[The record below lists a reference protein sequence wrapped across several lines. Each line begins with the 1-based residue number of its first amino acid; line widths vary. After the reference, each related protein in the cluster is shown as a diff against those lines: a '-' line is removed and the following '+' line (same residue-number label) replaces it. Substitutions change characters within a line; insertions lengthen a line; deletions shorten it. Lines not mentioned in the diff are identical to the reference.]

1 MDKLEKLWNDTHK
14 AKGTVS
20 SYIRRAKIINPI
32 VYGIYSVLCLG
43 YLIFVFYDLFVA
55 QNIVPNWL
63 PFGWLHTLINLLPYP
78 LLISSLL
85 LVAVPVLLGVLL
97 KMLVHF
103 SKDIEIPQ
111 MPEEPYLIRKSI
123 LTILDENTAARKTIK
138 NPLFLSITLS
148 IIAVVF
154 AVIYGIQTNQ
164 WRKSAF
170 NALICIAMFFVSY
183 YAVAYVGMEK
193 GGSVK
198 KEITY
203 RAAINEKKF
212 KMDGIVSFCVSL
224 LKKEEFAEAAKVAEE
239 SDYARDTRLLEIM
252 AKGMNDPKS
261 AAKAIAEIRG
271 RYTFDYPEVDEIT
284 KQLKPRLM
292 EKAKIHYTE
301 SEKEADL
308 CIANKNWVGVR
319 AALADSYMSSGD
331 CRIKYTYAVLIDDP
345 TLSFDDVKWYANC
358 LDLAEY
364 EGFSSECEYML
375 FVCRREISKWAA
387 AYNVV
392 FTKKTASAAR
402 DTSTKHMSILDARA
416 KLKRIIE
423 DPNLSSAEKE
433 AAVKAHNNEHLDH
446 ISIKNGRYY
455 NFSEE

>member
-1 MDKLEKLWNDTHK
+1 MDKSEKLWNDTHK
-14 AKGTVS
+14 AKGKVLS
-20 SYIRRAKIINPI
+20 NIRRAKIINPI

-43 YLIFVFYDLFVA
+43 YLIYAFYDLFVA
-55 QNIVPNWL
+55 QNIVPDWL
-63 PFGWLHTLINLLPYP
+63 PFGWLHTLINQFPYP

-97 KMLVHF
+97 KILVHF
-103 SKDIEIPQ
+103 PKNIEIPQ
-111 MPEEPYLIRKSI
+111 MPEEPYLIRKNI
-123 LTILDENTAARKTIK
+123 LTILDENEAAREAIR
-138 NPLFLSITLS
+138 NPLFLNITLS

-164 WRKSAF
+164 WFKSAF
-170 NALICIAMFFVSY
+170 NALVCMVVFFVSY
-183 YAVAYVGMEK
+183 CAVFYVGMEK

-198 KEITY
+198 KEIAY
-203 RAAINEKKF
+203 RATINEKKF

-239 SDYARDTRLLEIM
+239 SDYARDTKLLEEI
-252 AKGMNDPKS
+252 ARGMNDPKS
-261 AAKAIAEIRG
+261 AAKAIVEIRG
-271 RYTFDYPEVDEIT
+271 RYTFDYPEVDEIA

-292 EKAKIHYTE
+292 EKAKIHYAE
-301 SEKEADL
+301 SEREADL
-308 CIANKNWVGVR
+308 CLANKNWAGVR
-319 AALADSYMSSGD
+319 AALVYCELSGD
-331 CRIKYTYAVLIDDP
+331 YKIKYTYAVLMDDP
-345 TLSFDDVKWYANC
+345 TLSFDDVKWYADY
-358 LDLAEY
+358 LDRAEN
-364 EGFSSECEYML
+364 EGFSSDCEAML

-392 FTKKTASAAR
+392 FTQKAASATR